1 MVSYFAFSH
10 CGTEYI
16 RRDGKDA
23 KYVENEKEGKEEK
36 DT

>member
-10 CGTEYI
+10 CETEYI
-16 RRDGKDA
+16 RRNGKDA
-23 KYVENEKEGKEEK
+23 KYVENGKVGKEEK